1 MLELEKNR
9 ISYSACSQLSEQG
22 IIDEYK
28 ACDLVSFASIYEGF
42 GMPIVE
48 AQWIERPVITSN
60 CSSMPEVAGE
70 GACLV
75 DPRDVYDLR
84 QAVLRIQQDAD
95 YRKFLLESG
104 RRNRERFSLRE
115 VAQRYLDVYDD
126 VLAGRFSAKSA

>member
-9 ISYSACSQLSEQG
+9 ISYSACSQLTEQG
-22 IIDEYK
+22 IIEEYK
-28 ACDLVSFASIYEGF
+28 ACDLVSFVSVYEGF

-75 DPRDVYDLR
+75 NPRDIYDIR
-84 QAVLRIQQDAD
+84 QAVLRIVRDSD
-95 YRKFLLESG
+95 YRETLLEKG
-104 RRNRERFSLRE
+104 RQNRQRFSLRE
-115 VAQRYLDVYDD
+115 VAQQYLNVYDA
-126 VLAGRFSAKSA
+126 VLDGRFSAATA